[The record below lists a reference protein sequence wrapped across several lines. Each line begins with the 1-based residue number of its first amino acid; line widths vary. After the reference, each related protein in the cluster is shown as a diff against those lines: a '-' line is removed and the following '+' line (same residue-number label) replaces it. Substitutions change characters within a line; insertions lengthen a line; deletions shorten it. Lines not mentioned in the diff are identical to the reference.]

1 VKPHIFHPEADE
13 EYVQAVQYYADIALE
28 LGWRFHDEMERLI
41 QEACAG
47 PERFWKFS
55 PPARRHLSG
64 DFPYA
69 IVFMEKPEHIWIV
82 AVMHM
87 KRRPGYWRGRL
98 A

>member
-1 VKPHIFHPEADE
+1 MKPHIFHSSADE
-13 EYVQAVQYYADIALE
+13 EYVQAVQYYADISLE
-28 LGWRFHDEMERLI
+28 LGHRFYDEMERLI
-41 QEACAG
+41 REARAH
-47 PERFWKFS
+47 PERCWQFD

-69 IVFMEKPEHIWIV
+69 IVFLEKPEIIWIV

-87 KRRPGYWRGRL
+87 KRRPGYWRGRV

>member
-1 VKPHIFHPEADE
+1 MKPYRFHPEADE
-13 EYVQAVQYYADIALE
+13 EYVHAVQYYADIALE
-28 LGWRFHDEMERLI
+28 LGWRFRGEMERLI
-41 QEACAG
+41 QEACAE
-47 PERFWKFS
+47 PQRFLKFS

-69 IVFMEKPEHIWIV
+69 IVFIEKSECLWIV
-82 AVMHM
+82 AVMHL

>member
-1 VKPHIFHPEADE
+1 MKPHIFHPEADE
-13 EYVQAVQYYADIALE
+13 EYVQGVQYYADIALE

-41 QEACAG
+41 REACAD
-47 PERFWKFS
+47 PERFWKCS

-69 IVFMEKPEHIWIV
+69 IVFLEKPEYIWIV
-82 AVMHM
+82 AVMHL

>member
-1 VKPHIFHPEADE
+1 MKPHIFHPEADE

-28 LGWRFHDEMERLI
+28 LGWRFHDEMDRLI
-41 QEACAG
+41 QEACAD
-47 PERFWKFS
+47 PKRFWKFS
-55 PPARRHLSG
+55 PPARRRLSG

-69 IVFMEKPEHIWIV
+69 IVCVEKPEHLWSV
-82 AVMHM
+82 AVMHV